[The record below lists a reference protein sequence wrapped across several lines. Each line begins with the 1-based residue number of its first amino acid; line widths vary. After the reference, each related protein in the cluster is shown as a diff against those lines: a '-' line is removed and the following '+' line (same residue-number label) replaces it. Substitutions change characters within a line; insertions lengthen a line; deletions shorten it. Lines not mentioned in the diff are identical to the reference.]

1 MEELKKFLIDS
12 GLSIEQYFILSS
24 FNDDI
29 KYLEKYLIENKNK
42 IDKVSVFQDLLLKGY
57 ITLKDIDD
65 GYVLHNIIL
74 TKDLS
79 QIFDLCELG
88 EDYVK
93 QIETP
98 NNELETKWKE
108 FVELY
113 PKSVNGRP
121 LHNTK
126 EKNRL
131 KYFRY
136 LKSGIKHEDVMKGL
150 NAELEAR
157 KNANVRKQ
165 FFPEWQLMSTYVNQ
179 KSWEQF
185 VELYDQI
192 TENKTLNFDTNG
204 RITRTF

>member
-1 MEELKKFLIDS
+1 M
-12 GLSIEQYFILSS
+12 
-24 FNDDI
+24 
-29 KYLEKYLIENKNK
+29 
-42 IDKVSVFQDLLLKGY
+42 
-57 ITLKDIDD
+57 
-65 GYVLHNIIL
+65 
-74 TKDLS
+74 
-79 QIFDLCELG
+79 
-88 EDYVK
+88 
-93 QIETP
+93 
-98 NNELETKWKE
+98 KE

>member
-1 MEELKKFLIDS
+1 LEELKKFLIDS

>member
-1 MEELKKFLIDS
+1 MEELKKFLLDS
-12 GLSIEQYFILSS
+12 DLSIEQYFILSL
-24 FNDDI
+24 FNSDI
-29 KYLEKYLIENKNK
+29 KYLEKYLIKIKNK
-42 IDKVSVFQDLLLKGY
+42 IDKVSVFQDLLLKEF

-65 GYVLHNIIL
+65 GYDLNNIIL

-79 QIFDLCELG
+79 QIYDLTNLG

-98 NNELETKWKE
+98 NNELEEKWRE
-108 FVELY
+108 FINLY

-136 LKSGIKHEDVMKGL
+136 LKTGLVHEDIMKGL
-150 NAELEAR
+150 NAEIEAR
-157 KNANVRKQ
+157 KNAKLRNQ
-165 FFPEWQLMSTYVNQ
+165 FFPEWQLLSTYINN

-185 VELYDQI
+185 VELVDQI
-192 TENKTLNFDTNG
+192 NENKNLNFDSNG

>member
-24 FNDDI
+24 FNDDV

>member
-24 FNDDI
+24 FNDDV

-136 LKSGIKHEDVMKGL
+136 LKSGIKHEDIMKGL

>member
-136 LKSGIKHEDVMKGL
+136 LKSGIKHEDIMKGL